1 MGVPRPQHEPEEEE
15 EQELLDAA
23 LIGASDPEYA
33 ECARAA
39 GRSASWCRSVAVTV
53 RACATDWLTDRE
65 AAVLP
70 PAPCNAS
77 RLNFGTVPA
86 VHGRPAAEAPGHRG
100 HGRSGQPV
108 RLRPPHGE

>member
-53 RACATDWLTDRE
+53 RLTDRE
-65 AAVLP
+65 PPRAVQCVASELWHC
-70 PAPCNAS
+70 PCSS
-77 RLNFGTVPA
+77 R
-86 VHGRPAAEAPGHRG
+86 
-100 HGRSGQPV
+100 SSCC
-108 RLRPPHGE
+108 